1 MAWWAA
7 VARRLP
13 LFGYPALCL
22 FAAYE
27 VLLVLVFLQ
36 LAWGALAELV
46 HVSVYH
52 EANAVVQGGIIVMST
67 VEAVF

>member
-1 MAWWAA
+1 MA
-7 VARRLP
+7 RKLP

-22 FAAYE
+22 FAANE
-27 VLLVLVFLQ
+27 ALLVFVFLQ
-36 LAWGALAELV
+36 LAWSTVAKLV
-46 HVSVYH
+46 HIFVSY